1 MTIMRASLWA
11 TAVIA
16 CQFAAAIAIN
26 SYVADAS
33 PVPQHGCALW
43 EDSNGS
49 EVRID
54 PRRPG

>member
-16 CQFAAAIAIN
+16 CQFAVAIAIN

-49 EVRID
+49 A
-54 PRRPG
+54 